1 MARPYKCRR
10 VEGEPYSDYFKP
22 RGLPLERLEEIR
34 LTVDEFE
41 AVRLA
46 DLEELYQEMSR
57 NRDESVLAEIEQILL
72 IASQQLQLAGNVKEA
87 VGKATDND
95 RLEAEGK
102 AQQVKGTGQDVA
114 GSVKG
119 ALGDKI

>member
-46 DLEELYQEMSR
+46 DLEELYQEDAARKMSVSRQTFGNIVNLAHRKIAEALVNCKALKIEGGFYKCCRLKKKCCRKKNRGGKDENLYSDR
-57 NRDESVLAEIEQILL
+57 N
-72 IASQQLQLAGNVKEA
+72 
-87 VGKATDND
+87 
-95 RLEAEGK
+95 
-102 AQQVKGTGQDVA
+102 
-114 GSVKG
+114 
-119 ALGDKI
+119 